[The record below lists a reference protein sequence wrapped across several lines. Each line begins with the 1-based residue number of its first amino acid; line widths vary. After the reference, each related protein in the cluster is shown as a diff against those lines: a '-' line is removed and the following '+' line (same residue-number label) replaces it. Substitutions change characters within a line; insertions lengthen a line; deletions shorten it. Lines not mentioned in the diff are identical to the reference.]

1 MNHRGVSGLG
11 KYICPVCQK
20 ASFNFYIALNGHVK
34 QCRQNSI
41 QNRVQQLQIDNG
53 DEEYDD
59 TFEIINSKYSI
70 SSGGN
75 KSHSS
80 FSKNS
85 HTSSL
90 SGNKELLS
98 TINSDSSTIVDKET
112 FDFADDNGVDQND
125 FNMELSHVNESNNC
139 STTDVLY
146 FHKYS
151 QWQTKIGHIIYGQVS
166 STQQNIDSHGVIT
179 HKDLPE
185 LLDGNKLSGLHQLLN
200 VGWVHS
206 TDGKTRG
213 IPLTTDLLEIFS
225 FVKLHYLSDKSG
237 DNLLE
242 FLKQFIDRHPTI
254 ENVFLYKK
262 MKSVNSAVSRALSS
276 LYDSFEININFPD
289 QLLGK
294 DNNEKL
300 KVKRALDQ
308 RNNNTSGQY
317 IIAKGYGLN
326 IIQLVS
332 EYLITTD
339 LKDIHTKP
347 QIEYDSEGNRII
359 GSFASANFYS
369 HVYEETQQVYGEDV
383 IPICLGLSYD
393 ATDIGGGGGSAI
405 KSATPFNIRVLNVSD
420 NVFPLQASTILG
432 GFAPNLTVNII
443 LNMMYFMLSNT
454 IVLVYLYNMFSCFL
468 FISYCMWCILL
479 FKIQLTQYFFITIL
493 NIF

>member
-20 ASFNFYIALNGHVK
+20 ASFNFYIALNGHVSK
-34 QCRQNSI
+34 CRQNSI
-41 QNRVQQLQIDNG
+41 QNRVQHLQIDNG
-53 DEEYDD
+53 DEDYED
-59 TFEIINSKYSI
+59 TFEIINSKYST
-70 SSGGN
+70 SSGN

-85 HTSSL
+85 QTSIH
-90 SGNKELLS
+90 SGNKLLS
-98 TINSDSSTIVDKET
+98 TIHTDSSTVVDKDS
-112 FDFADDNGVDQND
+112 FDGDDDNGVDQND
-125 FNMELSHVNESNNC
+125 INMDLSHVNESNNC

-185 LLDGNKLSGLHQLLN
+185 LLDGNKVSGLHQLLN
-200 VGWVHS
+200 VGWVNS
-206 TDGKTRG
+206 TDGKSKG
-213 IPLTTDLLEIFS
+213 IPLSTDLLEIFS

-237 DNLLE
+237 DNLLLLIKE
-242 FLKQFIDRHPTI
+242 FVDRHPTI
-254 ENVFLYKK
+254 ENVFIYKK
-262 MKSVNSAVSRALSS
+262 MKSINSAVSRALSS
-276 LYDSFEININFPD
+276 LYDSFEININFPE

-359 GSFASANFYS
+359 GSFASADFYS
-369 HVYEETQQVYGEDV
+369 HVFEETQQVYGEDV

-432 GFAPNLTVNII
+432 GFAPNLTVNFIF
-443 LNMMYFMLSNT
+443 NMMYFMLSN
-454 IVLVYLYNMFSCFL
+454 ILLILYLYKI
-468 FISYCMWCILL
+468 FI
-479 FKIQLTQYFFITIL
+479 FFIYIIL
-493 NIF
+493 HVIYFII

>member
-11 KYICPVCQK
+11 KYICPVCQI
-20 ASFNFYIALNGHVK
+20 ASFNYYISLNRHVSF
-34 QCRQNSI
+34 CRQNSI
-41 QNRVQQLQIDNG
+41 QNRVQHLKIDNG
-53 DEEYDD
+53 DEDYED
-59 TFEIINSKYSI
+59 TFEITNSKYST
-70 SSGGN
+70 SSGN

-85 HTSSL
+85 QTSIDR
-90 SGNKELLS
+90 SGKKLLS
-98 TINSDSSTIVDKET
+98 TIHSDPSTVIDKES
-112 FDFADDNGVDQND
+112 FDGDDDNGVDQND
-125 FNMELSHVNESNNC
+125 FNMDLSHVNESNNC

-151 QWQTKIGHIIYGQVS
+151 KWQTKIGHIIYGQVS

-185 LLDGNKLSGLHQLLN
+185 LLDGNKISGLHQLLN
-200 VGWVHS
+200 VGWVYS
-206 TDGKTRG
+206 TDGKSKG

-225 FVKLHYLSDKSG
+225 FVKLHYLSDNSG
-237 DNLLE
+237 DNLL
-242 FLKQFIDRHPTI
+242 FLLKQFIDRHPTI

-276 LYDSFEININFPD
+276 LYESFEININFPD

-294 DNNEKL
+294 NNNEKL

-317 IIAKGYGLN
+317 MIAKGYGLN

-339 LKDIHTKP
+339 LKDIHTQP

-359 GSFASANFYS
+359 GSFASADFYS
-369 HVYEETQQVYGEDV
+369 HVFEETQQVYGEDV

-393 ATDIGGGGGSAI
+393 ATDIGGGGSAI

-420 NVFPLQASTILG
+420 DVFPLQTSTILG
-432 GFAPNLTVNII
+432 GFAPNLTVNNI
-443 LNMMYFMLSNT
+443 LNMIHFIFSNT
-454 IVLVYLYNMFSCFL
+454 VFIIYL
-468 FISYCMWCILL
+468 
-479 FKIQLTQYFFITIL
+479 
-493 NIF
+493 